1 MNNLNQSV
9 VKKDAQNK
17 KSNLNSNT
25 SLNDF
30 DINDD
35 YNSSK
40 ILSNQRNK
48 KLENI
53 NIVSDKLLSDIKS
66 LIK

>member
-1 MNNLNQSV
+1 MNNLNQSI
-9 VKKDAQNK
+9 VKKDAQHK

-40 ILSNQRNK
+40 ILSNQKTK
-48 KLENI
+48 KKENT
-53 NIVSDKLLSDIKS
+53 NIASDKLLSDIKS

>member
-30 DINDD
+30 DLNDD